1 MNIRNAVL
9 AALAMFTLGY
19 SAASQSLPRT
29 AGRVAAPAPLE
40 GTWVMTINPVDCST
54 GDTFPGV
61 PGIVTFVTFARGG
74 TLTETN
80 SSAGFEPGQ
89 RGPGHGYWER
99 TGLTSY
105 QFAYQAFIQFDSN
118 LPPFRYTRGYQRLDQ
133 TLELHTDD
141 EFTTIGSVRFFHG
154 TSSTT
159 PAFPSGCARSTGTR
173 LF

>member
-1 MNIRNAVL
+1 MNNRNAIL
-9 AALAMFTLGY
+9 ATLAMLTLGY
-19 SAASQSLPRT
+19 SAASHALTPT
-29 AGRVAAPAPLE
+29 AGRAAPPAPLE
-40 GTWVMTINPVDCST
+40 GTWVMTIHPMDCATGVD
-54 GDTFPGV
+54 FPV
-61 PGIVTFVTFARGG
+61 PGITTFVTFARGG

-105 QFAYQAFIQFDSN
+105 QFVYQAFIQFDST
-118 LPPFRYTRGYQRLDQ
+118 LPPFRYKRGYQRLDQ
-133 TLELHTDD
+133 TLELSTDD

-154 TSSTT
+154 VTSTT
-159 PAFPSGCARSTGTR
+159 PAFPSGCARATGAR